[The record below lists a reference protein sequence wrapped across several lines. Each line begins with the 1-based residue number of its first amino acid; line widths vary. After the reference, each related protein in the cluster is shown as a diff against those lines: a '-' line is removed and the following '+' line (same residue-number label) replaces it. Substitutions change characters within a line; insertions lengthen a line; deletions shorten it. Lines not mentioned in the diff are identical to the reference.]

1 MKNPFSAT
9 PILLLI
15 FCLGPV
21 ISLFPESD
29 LRLSGPDLRIKQ
41 SLEGGYH
48 LWIRKRGDINSVLL
62 TESTADPDKK
72 AHSYTLR
79 NPVYH
84 PVNGDEKRILDGKMM
99 DSGKLSFLLDS
110 TPEIHEELGRA
121 FHIFIP
127 YVVIYGYP
135 WSREGETQ
143 VLDGAFLNIRAFAK
157 DYADYSG
164 PYKDNP
170 YVLRVT
176 QLPAEIVEEA
186 DTTFME
192 AAVISFSGIAEEGG
206 GKALR
211 SAGGEDLIEKIDQV
225 LGEAEGSSLD
235 LVLALDTTRSMKNDM
250 PDLRKQIVPLISKHS
265 SRFSHYRLGLLF
277 YRDYFEE
284 YLVKPFPFVTS
295 LEDIQKSIDRVR
307 VAGGRDIP
315 EAVFEALYNSI
326 HYYNWQA
333 ESRLIILIGDAPP
346 HPRPRGKITPEMV
359 YKAAEAAGITI
370 NTIILPQ

>member
-9 PILLLI
+9 LILLLL
-15 FCLGPV
+15 FCLAPL
-21 ISLFPESD
+21 IPLFSEKD
-29 LRLSGPDLRIKQ
+29 LKLAGSDLRIKQ
-41 SLEGGYH
+41 SLQGGYH

-62 TESTADPDKK
+62 AESTADPDKK
-72 AHSYTLR
+72 EDSYTLR
-79 NPVYH
+79 NPMYH

-99 DSGKLSFLLDS
+99 DPGKLFFLLDS
-110 TPEIHEELGRA
+110 TPEIHEELGKA

-127 YVVIYGYP
+127 YVVIYGYS
-135 WSREGETQ
+135 WSREGEIQ

-157 DYADYSG
+157 NYADYSA

-192 AAVISFSGIAEEGG
+192 AAVASFSGIAEEGG

-211 SAGGEDLIEKIDQV
+211 SAGGEDLIKKIDQV
-225 LGEAEGSSLD
+225 LGEAKGSSLD

-250 PDLRKQIVPLISKHS
+250 PHLRKQIVPLISKHS

-315 EAVFEALYNSI
+315 EAVFEALYSSI

>member
-9 PILLLI
+9 LILLLL
-15 FCLGPV
+15 FCLAPL
-21 ISLFPESD
+21 IPLFSEKD
-29 LRLSGPDLRIKQ
+29 LKLAGSDLRIKQ

-62 TESTADPDKK
+62 AESTADPDKK
-72 AHSYTLR
+72 EDSYTLR
-79 NPVYH
+79 NPMYH

-99 DSGKLSFLLDS
+99 DPGKLFFLLDS
-110 TPEIHEELGRA
+110 TPEIHEELGKA

-127 YVVIYGYP
+127 YVVIYGYS
-135 WSREGETQ
+135 WSREGEIQ

-157 DYADYSG
+157 NYADYSA

-192 AAVISFSGIAEEGG
+192 AAVASFTGIAEEGG

-211 SAGGEDLIEKIDQV
+211 SAGGEDLIKKIDQV
-225 LGEAEGSSLD
+225 LGEAKGSSLD

-250 PDLRKQIVPLISKHS
+250 PHLRKQIVPLISKHS

-315 EAVFEALYNSI
+315 EAVFEALYTSI